1 MLSFQTVSLVPPTLL
16 RIPNVFPPDEFAPE
30 RLRWRRRVIDYS
42 RWSADYFG
50 LAKTRLHGYKFN
62 EGSVRVDSLVTRKG
76 KRGKGTVGL
85 FLVY

>member
-1 MLSFQTVSLVPPTLL
+1 MSFQ
-16 RIPNVFPPDEFAPE
+16 PDEFGPE
-30 RLRWRRRVIDYS
+30 RLRWRRHVIDYS

-50 LAKTRLHGYKFN
+50 LAKIRLQGYKVN
-62 EGSVRVDSLVTRKG
+62 EGSVWVDTLVTRKG